1 MRLTALMLCYH
12 ARSNPAFNYSH
23 VKSNPAPDTTSAWRG
38 ITRPYVT
45 CSAMHGVD
53 QAQAGKED
61 SAMQP
66 VQ

>member
-1 MRLTALMLCYH
+1 MTLTAGMPSYH
-12 ARSNPAFNYSH
+12 ATSNPAFNYSH
-23 VKSNPAPDTTSAWRG
+23 VKSNPEPDITSAWRG
-38 ITRPYVT
+38 IARPYVT

-61 SAMQP
+61 SAMQS